1 MPEALKPN
9 QILNSESTS
18 SRRSAS
24 RRNDQVT
31 DRHTYARADDTRE
44 TPTGAR
50 RTLSAGATCVTAVP
64 PGASSDSAF
73 IVFHEFKI
81 RAYICLNCIRLRD
94 LVRTIS
100 WFLSGIRI

>member
-1 MPEALKPN
+1 MLEALKPN
-9 QILNSESTS
+9 QIVNSESTS

-50 RTLSAGATCVTAVP
+50 RTLSVGATCVSAVP
-64 PGASSDSAF
+64 PGASSDST

-81 RAYICLNCIRLRD
+81 RAYI
-94 LVRTIS
+94 
-100 WFLSGIRI
+100 